1 MTRASRAFVALMMF
15 VTAAIRLATGLVASS
30 TELTGIR
37 LSAPADPGTA
47 TMTTSS
53 AATAAAP
60 TRVLRIEA
68 HSSSGTRLVR
78 EWAAASRGI
87 PSAMVPG
94 GPAGPRSDVGDR
106 GPPRHRSTADFGYG
120 NNVARVSSLADGDGT
135 DGRVREQRISLCR

>member
-1 MTRASRAFVALMMF
+1 MMF

-94 GPAGPRSDVGDR
+94 GTAGRDLTSATAGLLGTVRPLTSDTAITSPA
-106 GPPRHRSTADFGYG
+106 
-120 NNVARVSSLADGDGT
+120 
-135 DGRVREQRISLCR
+135 